1 MRGFHCLAMFFGLLL
16 VAGPAAAEKK
26 SAAMVVA
33 DGALK
38 SVVRVKLTMSGYQ
51 VLDAWREHDFF
62 HGLSSLRTGHI
73 DAPKPGFLPEALVPD
88 WEKGIAACQARAG
101 KPPYGVRNTVAF
113 LCGQELAE
121 VMWQRWLDQSGVDL
135 VMIVS
140 TASAKVTEKDLK
152 ALRAGKFDP
161 KKMKKKLRIAVFAPQ
176 ESSMRYLES
185 DLPAQQDLPKK
196 VSDQIKE
203 LLEGKG
209 LTKARQISRELP
221 KSGFASATGGLSD
234 ELKQGKPLD
243 LKPVALPKDCKAQL
257 PALEISPA
265 KAPLAITIMRQWKKS
280 MPGRHPAEKTL
291 ECTLALTMSKPLFGS
306 ELRSMGAILRC
317 GDLQVSANRPGI
329 KPSDGHRGLSKK
341 LVSSLLRKLCK

>member
-1 MRGFHCLAMFFGLLL
+1 MRGFHCLVVFLGLLL
-16 VAGPAAAEKK
+16 VAGSAVAEKK

-62 HGLSSLRTGHI
+62 HGLSALRTGHI
-73 DAPKPGFLPEALVPD
+73 DAPRPGFLPEALVPA
-88 WEKGIAACQARAG
+88 WEKGLAACQARAG
-101 KPPYGVRNTVAF
+101 KPPYGMRNSVAF
-113 LCGQELAE
+113 LCGQEMAE

-135 VMIVS
+135 VLIVS
-140 TASAKVTEKDLK
+140 TARAKVTEKDLK
-152 ALRAGKFDP
+152 ALRSGKFDP
-161 KKMKKKLRIAVFAPQ
+161 KKKKKMIRTAVFAPQ

-185 DLPAQQDLPKK
+185 EIPAGQDLPQK

-203 LLEGKG
+203 LFEGKG
-209 LTKARQISRELP
+209 LTKDRQVSRELP
-221 KSGFASATGGLSD
+221 KSGFASADGGLSY
-234 ELKQGKPLD
+234 ELKQGEPLD
-243 LKPVALPKDCKAQL
+243 LKPVALPKDCKTQL
-257 PALEISPA
+257 PALKISPA

-291 ECTLALTMSKPLFGS
+291 ECTLALTMGKPLFGS

-317 GDLQVSANRPGI
+317 GDLQVSSNRPGL

-341 LVSSLLRKLCK
+341 LVSKLLKKLCK